1 MSPVACP
8 DVTRRVAGLS
18 LESEGAHPLANDDR
32 MGGGQSPLR
41 DAFEWRVPKG
51 PGFLNAKKVARYTSL
66 QSKAN
71 VNIVMFRSK
80 TPPGPQLQQRPR
92 TRATD
97 ALPRK
102 FKPKHFITPF
112 LCVSSRPNARPGFF
126 LRFVEAKTHF
136 CARRC
141 SKKGPSGPAA
151 LFLK

>member
-1 MSPVACP
+1 MSPVARP
-8 DVTRRVAGLS
+8 DVTRRGAGLS

-92 TRATD
+92 ARHCTSMQCRSQT
-97 ALPRK
+97 L
-102 FKPKHFITPF
+102 HHII
-112 LCVSSRPNARPGFF
+112 CV
-126 LRFVEAKTHF
+126 RFVEAKRAFKIFRASRSTNPRHKPQQRL
-136 CARRC
+136 A
-141 SKKGPSGPAA
+141 K
-151 LFLK
+151 